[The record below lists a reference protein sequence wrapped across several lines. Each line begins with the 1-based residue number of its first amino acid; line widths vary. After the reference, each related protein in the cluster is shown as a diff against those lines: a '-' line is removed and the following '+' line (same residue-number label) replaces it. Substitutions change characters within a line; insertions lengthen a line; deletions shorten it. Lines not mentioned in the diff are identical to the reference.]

1 MNNKD
6 RYLLL
11 KTVQDN
17 NILPI
22 TSKCNLQCKFCSH
35 FQNPPELKV
44 KSFGNLDFD
53 FIKQMIDFLPKE
65 GAVILGESATKFI
78 EGEPLFHP
86 NFKKIIK
93 TIRNK
98 WPKKEIRITTNGSFL
113 NEKLLKF
120 FSDISNLNLNIS
132 LNCSSPEERNYLM
145 NDKNGANVFSAIR
158 KLKNYNIKFSGSIVA
173 LPHIMGWKSIKN
185 TILFLDKY
193 NAETI
198 RVFMPAFTDYSSKE
212 MKYNLE
218 LYSKLKEFV
227 NDLSIKVK
235 NPIIFEPPY
244 LENLDAKIE
253 GIIQNTVAAKSDLKT
268 GDIIKNINGKKVF
281 SRVEA
286 FSLIKNLQN
295 PSIGVKRGH
304 RNKELILRKK
314 ENEKSGLVM
323 HYDLSKDTFE
333 KLKNNI
339 FQTKASEIILITSQL
354 AKDMMEFVVEKYLK
368 STFVEKNFYVINVK
382 NNFFG
387 GSIITAG
394 LLTVNDI
401 KQSLEKFNLN
411 KKKNYLILLASII
424 FDDYGNDL
432 IGNNFKEISEFSNLK
447 ISII

>member
-6 RYLLL
+6 RYLFL
-11 KTVQDN
+11 KTAQDN

-65 GAVILGESATKFI
+65 GPVILGESATKFI

-86 NFKKIIK
+86 KFKKIIK

-98 WPKKEIRITTNGSFL
+98 WPNKEIKITTNGSFL
-113 NEKLLKF
+113 DEKLLNF
-120 FSDISNLNLNIS
+120 FSEITNISLNIS
-132 LNCSSPEERNYLM
+132 LNCSSAEERNYLM
-145 NDKNGANVFSAIR
+145 NDKNGTNVFLAIK
-158 KLKNYNIKFSGSIVA
+158 KLKKYNIKFNGSLVA
-173 LPHIMGWKSIKN
+173 LPHIMGWQSIKK

-198 RVFMPAFTDYSSKE
+198 RVFMPAFTDYSNKE
-212 MKYNLE
+212 MKYDLG
-218 LYSKLKEFV
+218 LYSKLREFV
-227 NDLSIKVK
+227 SDLNRDIITPV
-235 NPIIFEPPY
+235 IFEPPY
-244 LENLDAKIE
+244 LKNLDAEIV
-253 GIIQNTVAAKSDLKT
+253 GIIKNTAVAKSDLKT
-268 GDIIKNINGKKVF
+268 GDVIKKINGKKVF
-281 SRVEA
+281 SRVDA
-286 FSLIKNLQN
+286 FSSIRMLKNPELEIKRDNF
-295 PSIGVKRGH
+295 
-304 RNKELILRKK
+304 NKELTLRKE
-314 ENEKSGLVM
+314 ENKKSGLVM
-323 HYDLSKDTFE
+323 YYDLSKDTFE

-339 FQTKASEIILITSQL
+339 FHTKANEIILVTSKL
-354 AKDMMEFVVEKYLK
+354 AKDMMEFLVEKYLK
-368 STFVEKNFYVINVK
+368 SSFAEKNFYVIDVK
-382 NNFFG
+382 NKFFG

-432 IGNNFKEISEFSNLK
+432 IGNNFKEISEFSNLE
-447 ISII
+447 INIV